1 LDTRSQGWFHP
12 WVLDRL
18 QNWKL
23 PPRALLNVL
32 GAGAVLR
39 VIDLGTHSLWL
50 DEGATWSWATRPTWG
65 GTILAEAN
73 HPPAWW
79 IVTRLWTGWFGESEW
94 TLRAPA
100 AILGIV
106 TMWLAYQLGL
116 RLLDPT
122 RQPRR
127 GGFTRDGDVGQGRR
141 LAIWFTGFVAASTY
155 MIEYSQ
161 DARMY
166 SALLAEALGL
176 SLLYL
181 RWLDRGG
188 RGSLIGYA
196 LLAALALY
204 TQYFA
209 IWIIAGHGAHALW
222 LWWSAR
228 KTDQPFDP
236 RPFVASTIVAGLLF
250 VPWLVYM
257 LRNYEGISTGDPFNP
272 FSRLGYILWRIGA
285 GPGLVVVDRARLDDG
300 VGAVVSEESTIAI
313 VTSLLWFTP
322 LVFGAWRL
330 RRLPGVASFV
340 AANVLVPIALVL
352 LVFVKFPLMHER
364 YMLFLAPWLV
374 LTATIGAL
382 RAPGALKVV
391 LTAGLIVLSVTG
403 LVAFFGAPA
412 YFQGFGKGAT
422 IGDESLPQ
430 SYGTDPDHRLHF
442 LHHGHPYGKEP
453 WRQARQFILE
463 RSKTDEEAEQ
473 GRGDLVLLHPE
484 YLHLVWDFYDRRRLE
499 RVLLP
504 RETISAEEIRKRY
517 GERLAGR
524 DRIFLILAHEETED
538 PDYYYDAVGKA
549 VRRIWVEEGMGG
561 IEQSPPILFDR
572 SWGVRVAIFNRK

>member
-1 LDTRSQGWFHP
+1 MK
-12 WVLDRL
+12 
-18 QNWKL
+18 NWRL

-39 VIDLGTHSLWL
+39 VVDLGTHSLWL
-50 DEGATWSWATRPTWG
+50 DEGATWSWAVRPTWG

-79 IVTRLWTGWFGESEW
+79 IVTRVWLDWFGESEW
-94 TLRAPA
+94 SLRAPA
-100 AILGIV
+100 AILGIA

-127 GGFTRDGDVGQGRR
+127 GGFARDGDVHKGRR
-141 LAIWFTGFVAASTY
+141 LAMWFAGFVAGSTY
-155 MIEYSQ
+155 VIEYCQ

-166 SALLAEALGL
+166 AALLAEALGL

-181 RWLDRGG
+181 RWLDRGT
-188 RGSLIGYA
+188 RGPLVGYA
-196 LLAALALY
+196 LLGGLALY

-209 IWIIAGHGAHALW
+209 VWIIAGHGAHALW
-222 LWWSAR
+222 LWWQGRTSGER
-228 KTDQPFDP
+228 FDP
-236 RPFVASTIVAGLLF
+236 RPFILSVVCAGVLF
-250 VPWLVYM
+250 IPWFVFM
-257 LRNYEGISTGDPFNP
+257 LRNYEGISTGDPFDP

-285 GPGLVVVDRARLDDG
+285 GPGLVVVDRTRLDEG
-300 VGAVVSEESTIAI
+300 IGAVVAEESTIVA

-322 LVFGAWRL
+322 LLFGAWRL
-330 RRLPGVASFV
+330 RRMPGIGSFV
-340 AANVLVPIALVL
+340 AANVFVPIALVL

-364 YMLFLAPWLV
+364 YMLFLAPWLL

-391 LTAGLIVLSVTG
+391 LTTGLTALSVAG

-412 YFQGFGKGAT
+412 YFVGIGNGGTLDGK
-422 IGDESLPQ
+422 ELPQ
-430 SYGTDPDHRLHF
+430 VYGTDPDHALTF

-463 RSKTDEEAEQ
+463 RSLADAEAPE
-473 GRGDLVLLHPE
+473 GRGDLVFLHPE
-484 YLHLVWDFYDRRRLE
+484 YLHLVWDFYDRRRLA
-499 RVLLP
+499 RILLP
-504 RETISAEEIRKRY
+504 REAISAVEIRERY
-517 GERLAGR
+517 GDQIAGR
-524 DRIFLILAHEETED
+524 RRIFLILAHEETDD
-538 PDYYYDAVGKA
+538 PNAYYVEVGKA
-549 VRRIWVEEGMGG
+549 VRRVWLAERMTG
-561 IEQSPPILFDR
+561 IEQFAPILFDR